1 MKHKSIIIIGFILFI
16 LTGCMYPDEELTQ
29 NQVPNDIQLEMVQSA
44 VEKYKE
50 ETNGLVP
57 IKTKDSDTP
66 IFEKYLIDFSL
77 LKENHL
83 LTEIPST
90 AYEKGGVYQ
99 YTIVDPEENPQ
110 VKLIDLRTAE
120 ALRKVN
126 VHLEHYRSKHIYPPF
141 DKKVGPEVYTL
152 DYKKLGLDAPPS
164 VISPFSQ
171 ESLPIIIS
179 SDGQLYIDYRKDLQE
194 ALNEYKHD
202 YKEGDDIRFLL
213 VEHSPFVPAYSLPY
227 TVKNNEPIFLN
238 E

>member
-1 MKHKSIIIIGFILFI
+1 
-16 LTGCMYPDEELTQ
+16 MYPKEELAQ
-29 NQVPNDIQLEMVQSA
+29 NQVPNEIQLEMVQSA

-66 IFEKYLIDFSL
+66 IFQKYLIDFSL
-77 LKENHL
+77 LKENQL

-90 AYEKGGVYQ
+90 AYENGGVYQ
-99 YTIVDPEENPQ
+99 YTIVDPEDNPQ
-110 VKLIDLRTAE
+110 VKLIDLRTTE
-120 ALRKVN
+120 AIRKIN
-126 VHLEHYRSKHIYPPF
+126 VHLDHYRSKHIYPPF
-141 DKKVGPEVYTL
+141 DKKISPGVYTL
-152 DYKKLGLDAPPS
+152 NYEKLGLDAPPS

-171 ESLPIIIS
+171 ESLPIIIG

-194 ALNEYKHD
+194 ALNEYKHN

-227 TVKNNEPIFLN
+227 TVKNKEPVFLN